1 MFEQLPNLLA
11 PKFFVLY
18 AFIASAVYVHYRGAV
33 RHRFY
38 RQITDH
44 STIMA
49 PYNVLMRM
57 FATLPPGGDLGKHR
71 DPFAGSLR
79 YHLGLSTPNSDKCRI
94 WVDGQEYSWRDG
106 EAVMFDET
114 YMHWAENKT
123 DTLRII
129 LFADIE
135 RPLKSKIMGT
145 INHWFKN
152 TVIRASET
160 NNAEGDRVG
169 VLNRIFGVAYYL
181 RLPAKALKRKSKTLY
196 YVLKWAILGGLVVW
210 LLA

>member
-1 MFEQLPNLLA
+1 
-11 PKFFVLY
+11 
-18 AFIASAVYVHYRGAV
+18 
-33 RHRFY
+33 
-38 RQITDH
+38 
-44 STIMA
+44 
-49 PYNVLMRM
+49 M
-57 FATLPPGGDLGKHR
+57 FAMLPPGGDLGKHR

-114 YMHWAENKT
+114 FMHWAENKT
-123 DTLRII
+123 DTLRVI

-135 RPLKSKIMGT
+135 RPLKSKIMSKF
-145 INHWFKN
+145 NHWFKN

-160 NNAEGDRVG
+160 SNAEGDRVG
-169 VLNRIFGVAYYL
+169 VANKIFSFAYYL

-196 YVLKWAILGGLVVW
+196 YVLKWALLGGLVVW
-210 LLA
+210 MLA